1 MDETTIC
8 WALVPARGGSK
19 SIPYKNLVLLAGLP
33 LLDYGVR
40 AVQASKRCVRIVGS
54 TEDARIAERF
64 GVLGVECDRRPSDL
78 AADDTPVADVAREWL
93 TRTRAGGVTLP
104 DVLVLVQPT
113 SPFLR
118 PEDVSRLLDA
128 VAARADARSGQTIVG
143 CPHNAHAW
151 NQRAFEDGLVRFVHA
166 GERKRG
172 YNKQGKPKH
181 WLFGNLVAV
190 RVAALL
196 AGEDFFAT
204 PSTGVEIERPYD
216 FDLDTATDL
225 ALAEALL
232 AEGIVRLPHMH
243 LYFE

>member
-143 CPHNAHAW
+143 CPHNAHA
-151 NQRAFEDGLVRFVHA
+151 
-166 GERKRG
+166 
-172 YNKQGKPKH
+172 
-181 WLFGNLVAV
+181 
-190 RVAALL
+190 
-196 AGEDFFAT
+196 
-204 PSTGVEIERPYD
+204 
-216 FDLDTATDL
+216 
-225 ALAEALL
+225 
-232 AEGIVRLPHMH
+232 
-243 LYFE
+243 